1 MSSEIIQSG
10 EQKEKR
16 MKKNEESLHQ
26 LWIPIKKNRLCII
39 VVLERRETDKG
50 AGSLFQEM
58 VAEDSPNTGRIKHAC
73 SRN

>member
-1 MSSEIIQSG
+1 
-10 EQKEKR
+10 

-39 VVLERRETDKG
+39 GVLERRETDKG
-50 AGSLFQEM
+50 AGSLFKEM